1 MLRRRRRIMM
11 GRQTVDQSQ
20 LFYLFN
26 LERRIPERHLLRRIN
41 PTVTRIL
48 AEFRE
53 KLEPFYSEIG
63 RPSIDPEL
71 MIRMLIVG
79 YCYGLRFE
87 RKLCEE
93 VELHLAYRWFCRLDL
108 DDQVPDHS
116 TFSVNRHGRFRDS
129 DIMRQVF
136 EAVVRACMDA
146 GLVRG
151 EGFAV
156 DASVMEA
163 NASRYHGK
171 APDDIA
177 WAEPER
183 QTRAVKEYLA
193 GLDVDAQPNPDRKA
207 PKVISPSDPC
217 SAWTAK
223 ANKRVQFGYG
233 LNYLIDI
240 ENAVIIDVEPTPART
255 YDEVESTK
263 TMLDRTERRFNLK
276 PKRLAADT
284 AYGTGKF
291 LGWLVK
297 EKRITPH
304 IPVRD
309 ASERDDGTF
318 SRSDFR
324 WDRRRGVYVC
334 PNDKV
339 LHTTGRV
346 HDGTMLRYRASKYD
360 CDVCALKMQCC
371 PNMPALQV
379 PRDIHED
386 ARDVARR
393 KMKTQAFAKSRDE
406 RKRVEMRF
414 AHLNSN
420 ACGSAACLVHATN
433 STSSPSSRTSRR
445 WHFEPSDTRPRYR
458 PRRKRRSQAGRV
470 KGKDTR
476 SQTLNQIAP
485 RARSCQ
491 KIEFST
497 ASTHSDT

>member
-1 MLRRRRRIMM
+1 MM

-79 YCYGLRFE
+79 YCFGLRFE

-129 DIMRQVF
+129 DLFRQIF
-136 EAVVRACMDA
+136 EAVVRACMNA
-146 GLVRG
+146 GLVKG
-151 EGFAV
+151 EAFAV

-163 NASRYHGK
+163 DASRYHGK
-171 APDDIA
+171 APDEID
-177 WAEPER
+177 WSVSER
-183 QTRAVKEYLA
+183 QTRAVAEFLGA
-193 GLDVDAQPNPDRKA
+193 PDDEDPDADRKV
-207 PKVISPSDPC
+207 PKVISPVDPC

-240 ENAVIIDVEPTPART
+240 EHAVIVDVEATPART
-255 YDEVESTK
+255 YDEVAATK
-263 TMLDRTERRFNLK
+263 MMIERTEQTLGLR
-276 PKRLAADT
+276 PDRLAADT

-291 LGWLVK
+291 LGWLVGTG
-297 EKRITPH
+297 ITPQ
-304 IPVRD
+304 IPVWDKSDR
-309 ASERDDGTF
+309 EDGTF

-324 WDRRRGVYVC
+324 FDRERNVYVC
-334 PNDKV
+334 PADK
-339 LHTTGRV
+339 LLKTTGNV
-346 HDGTMLRYRASKYD
+346 GADHMVRYRASKRD
-360 CDVCALKMQCC
+360 CAGCSLKPRCC
-371 PNMPALQV
+371 PNTPSRKV
-379 PRDIHED
+379 TRDLHED
-386 ARDVARR
+386 ARDHARSFIG
-393 KMKTQAFAKSRDE
+393 TPEFDKSRDE
-406 RKRVEMRF
+406 RKKVEMR
-414 AHLNSN
+414 HLKTHHRFERMRLRGLSGARDEFHLAAIVQNLKTL
-420 ACGSAACLVHATN
+420 AKHIWRPMLHEPAACT
-433 STSSPSSRTSRR
+433 T
-445 WHFEPSDTRPRYR
+445 
-458 PRRKRRSQAGRV
+458 
-470 KGKDTR
+470 
-476 SQTLNQIAP
+476 
-485 RARSCQ
+485 
-491 KIEFST
+491 
-497 ASTHSDT
+497 